1 MKRIHQDDRGAVLII
16 VAIAMLLVLGVAAL
30 SVDGGRGLNEERDS
44 QNAADQASLAAAW
57 AECNGRDPQ
66 AAGIASAA
74 ANGFDNNGTTN
85 TVTITD
91 LGSGRFDAVVTST
104 IDGGF
109 AKTVGADTITARSQ
123 AVANCS
129 IDSGLGGFALFSGST
144 SCGPVDLNLA
154 GSAQV
159 IEGGIHSNDQLMING
174 NAASPSSIYGPVT
187 ASVSVAHH
195 GVLFYDN
202 PGDTTPSTPGTNPT
216 QGVAVR
222 PYPAEYNIADYAP
235 GGTQAVAAGSYYPFT
250 TDQVWQNQTL
260 ASGLYYVDG
269 DVDIRQNVVG
279 EHVTIVATG
288 QIQVRGNGNR
298 VNTITDELDPLYG
311 PYDPSGLALFS
322 TYRNG
327 VASCNRDAIKWSGS
341 AHEWGGIQYAPFGNV
356 DMSGAS
362 NVSFNGSIIA
372 YNINLSGSDMTI
384 SYNDDF
390 EGTPSTVINLEE

>member
-91 LGSGRFDAVVTST
+91 LGSGRFDAVVAST

-144 SCGPVDLNLA
+144 SCGPVDLSLT
-154 GSAQV
+154 GSSQT
-159 IEGGIHSNDQLMING
+159 IIGGIHSNDQLKING
-174 NAASPSSIYGPVT
+174 NVADPSKIYGPVT
-187 ASVSVAHH
+187 AAASVAYS
-195 GVLFYDN
+195 GVLFFDN
-202 PGDTTPSTPGTNPT
+202 AGDTTPSTPGSNPT
-216 QGVAVR
+216 QGVPVR
-222 PYPAEYNIADYAP
+222 AYPVEYVIDDYDPTGA
-235 GGTQAVAAGSYYPFT
+235 QAATAALAGEYRQFT
-250 TDQVWQNQTL
+250 TNQSWDGVTL
-260 ASGLYYVDG
+260 SRGLYFVDG
-269 DVDIRQNVVG
+269 NVSLKNVIG
-279 EHVTIVATG
+279 EGVTIVATG
-288 QIQVRGNGNR
+288 QITLVGQNL
-298 VNTITDELDPLYG
+298 VNTDPG
-311 PYDPSGLALFS
+311 DPSKVPWDPTGLSLFS
-322 TYRNG
+322 TYQG
-327 VASCNRDAIKWSGS
+327 AVESCNRNAIKWSGS
-341 AHEWGGIQYAPFGNV
+341 SHVWGGIQYAPFGNI
-356 DMSGAS
+356 DMSGADNS
-362 NVSFNGSIIA
+362 TFQGSIIA
-372 YNINLSGSDMTI
+372 YNINLSGAAMSI

-390 EGTPSTVINLEE
+390 EGTPSTIINLEE